1 MTAGALLVGTAIHR
15 HTSAKGD
22 AAPNWHPL
30 IRLLLDQLPP
40 QRRERYAGWC
50 AEAIL
55 ISDRLWEAE
64 AKQGSALTIDAAR
77 SEFAGSVIE
86 VVHIREPGDPLH
98 GTPCPPCRSCQV
110 LLDTFGIE
118 VNRPTPAADGPPSG
132 FGQAPDRVRRW
143 VLTVAG
149 YAAVDG
155 RHHEVVDAAREAYQR
170 FGGEWR
176 PAPDGGLEVAAS
188 GFAID
193 PTLALHTVHTLGAL
207 GEAVGARMSPL
218 GIEVG
223 GPGLL
228 AVDERGRLFVI
239 DHTAEWFLGDTVEQG
254 LATLLAGRAP
264 RRVRV
269 DGTW

>member
-1 MTAGALLVGTAIHR
+1 MTAGALAVRNVIHR

-22 AAPNWHPL
+22 VAPDWHPL
-30 IRLLLDQLPP
+30 VRLLL
-40 QRRERYAGWC
+40 QRLSPNQRERYAGWC

-55 ISDRLWEAE
+55 ISDRLWEAD
-64 AKQGSALTIDAAR
+64 QGRDSALTVEEAR
-77 SEFAGSVIE
+77 SVLAGGIIE
-86 VVHIREPGDPLH
+86 VVHVREEGDPSH
-98 GTPCPPCRSCQV
+98 GTVCPPCRSCQV

-118 VNRPTPAADGPPSG
+118 VNRPAPPMEG
-132 FGQAPDRVRRW
+132 FPSNPGQRSDLARRW
-143 VLTVAG
+143 ALLLAG
-149 YAAVDG
+149 YAAADG
-155 RHHEVVDAAREAYQR
+155 RHHEVVDAAVEAYR
-170 FGGEWR
+170 RVGGEWR
-176 PAPDGGLEVAAS
+176 PAPGGGLEVAAS

-193 PTLALHTVHTLGAL
+193 PTLALHTVHILAAL
-207 GEAVGARMSPL
+207 GEAIGARMSPL

-254 LATLLAGRAP
+254 LDTLLAGRAP

>member
-1 MTAGALLVGTAIHR
+1 MTAGALLVGNLIHQ
-15 HTSAKGD
+15 HTSVKGD
-22 AAPNWHPL
+22 NTPNWHPL
-30 IRLLLDQLPP
+30 IRHLMDQLPP
-40 QRRERYAGWC
+40 HRRERFAGWC
-50 AEAIL
+50 AEAVL

-64 AKQGSALTIDAAR
+64 KQQGSPLTIETAR
-77 SEFAGSVIE
+77 PIFAGSVIE
-86 VVHIREPGDPLH
+86 VVHVREPDDPVH
-98 GTPCPPCRSCQV
+98 GTPCPPCRTCQA

-118 VNRPTPAADGPPSG
+118 VNQPVPAADGPPSG
-132 FGQAPDRVRRW
+132 FSQRPDHVRW
-143 VLTVAG
+143 LLTVAG
-149 YAAVDG
+149 YAAEDG
-155 RHHEVVDAAREAYQR
+155 RHHELVDAAREAYQR

-207 GEAVGARMSPL
+207 GGAVGARMSPL

-254 LATLLAGRAP
+254 LDTLLAGRAP